1 MSVQQSVRDKIS
13 QILKQPVASVRDDVM
28 LTDLVRESFVL
39 IELAIELQEDY
50 DVQFGQ
56 DDLNTVRTVA
66 DVLEL
71 VANRAEA

>member
-28 LTDLVRESFVL
+28 LTDLVRESFAL

-71 VANRAEA
+71 VASRAEA

>member
-1 MSVQQSVRDKIS
+1 MSVQQSVRNKIS
-13 QILKQPVASVRDDVM
+13 QILKQPIASVRDDVI

-39 IELAIELQEDY
+39 VELAIELQEDY

-71 VANRAEA
+71 VASRAEA

>member
-28 LTDLVRESFVL
+28 LTDLVRESFAL